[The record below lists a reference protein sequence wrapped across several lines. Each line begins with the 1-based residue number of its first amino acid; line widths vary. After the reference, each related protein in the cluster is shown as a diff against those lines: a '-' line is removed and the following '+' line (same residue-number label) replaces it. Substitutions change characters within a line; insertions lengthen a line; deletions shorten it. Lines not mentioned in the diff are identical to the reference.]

1 MSKKIDETYNE
12 PGKIMF
18 FRGEYDFLSN
28 FHPCKITDFEGN
40 VFQCAEAMFQSYKT
54 TDPEERKK
62 FTKMNGKESKAAG
75 RKVKLR
81 DDWEEIKRY
90 VMWYVVYQKF
100 SQDQGLGKLLIQT
113 GRAEIIEGNNWHD
126 QYWGRYYKKIPF
138 KDGDREVLVGQN
150 HLGTILMQ
158 VRDVIVSRQLPSYTA
173 WNWDYDEDDD
183 EDRPVRRSIQPRNR
197 RNDLSPSI
205 TYICDRRPLD
215 EYLSMLKDL
224 RAMIL
229 AQTESETSE
238 TVDEDPVE

>member
-1 MSKKIDETYNE
+1 
-12 PGKIMF
+12 
-18 FRGEYDFLSN
+18 
-28 FHPCKITDFEGN
+28 
-40 VFQCAEAMFQSYKT
+40 MFQSYKT

-158 VRDVIVSRQLPSYTA
+158 VRDVIVSRQLPSYTT

-229 AQTESETSE
+229 AQTESEASE